1 MKWWIWVILGMWVMV
16 LVGLG
21 CSPTSDPNGNGGGPI
36 SRDTPSH
43 LLNWLAVSYQD
54 KDLESYE
61 EALHDEYLFVFTKD
75 VADSLG
81 LDPEE
86 PWWGKTKD
94 VASTGRMFGSS
105 EVTDINMKYI
115 SEDPWVPHEEER
127 PDTTY
132 SGVFSRVTPDILVT
146 IEKPGKEPLRLVV
159 NESFLDVVVVK
170 DPKYPDQNLWVFL
183 KIEEIEQNPE

>member
-1 MKWWIWVILGMWVMV
+1 MKWWIWVLLGIWVMV

-21 CSPTSDPNGNGGGPI
+21 CSPTSDPGENGNGPI

-54 KDLESYE
+54 KDLDAYE
-61 EALHDEYLFVFTKD
+61 EALHDEYLFVFTED

-94 VASTGRMFGSS
+94 VASTGKMFNAS
-105 EVTDINMKYI
+105 EVTEINMKYI
-115 SEDPWVPHEEER
+115 SEDPWIPHEEVR
-127 PDTTY
+127 SDTTY
-132 SGVFSRVTPDILVT
+132 SGVFSRVAPDILVT
-146 IEKPGKEPLRLVV
+146 IEKPGEEALRLVV
-159 NESFLDVVVVK
+159 NESWLDVVVVR
-170 DPKYPDQNLWVFL
+170 DPKFPDENLWVFL
-183 KIEEIEQNPE
+183 KIEEIQKHPE